1 MNREIDIV
9 SNRLS
14 GKALFFLPNVSSLF
28 FCVLLS
34 YYNLSRCYLIIKT
47 FSHCLIT
54 MTYYHATT
62 HRAYARNSTGILF
75 VHKEKIMNYNIVR
88 VHHTDLMLIIKTI
101 KYLML
106 ATMTGCLVYIALWL
120 YGFQQVMM

>member
-1 MNREIDIV
+1 MNKRIDTLTFRFDEKTLF
-9 SNRLS
+9 SHLNSLT
-14 GKALFFLPNVSSLF
+14 LFFI
-28 FCVLLS
+28 VLLS
-34 YYNLSRCYLIIKT
+34 YYNLSHCYQKIKT
-47 FSHCLIT
+47 FSYCLIA

-88 VHHTDLMLIIKTI
+88 VHHTDLMLIIKAI

>member
-14 GKALFFLPNVSSLF
+14 EKTLFFLATLLSLF

-75 VHKEKIMNYNIVR
+75 IHKEKIMNYNIVR
-88 VHHTDLMLIIKTI
+88 VHHTDLMLIIKAI